1 MNFSIGFKNL
11 PFVPDHRQVIYIE
24 NLYDQTINEVIVKN
38 IDMISRRFESRG
50 FEFVYIPFLG
60 SDSNLEARVR
70 YYAPYLTTDIAY
82 EQLPQ
87 SSLLLSCMARPENRQ
102 EISPSLIIYSHEDE
116 NGEKV
121 FDGWNIDNESEQIA
135 LHSIL
140 ALTAK
145 LSHGVSENQIQYS
158 LCRDDDSIDK
168 MACRRSDKPVR
179 SLRLSLCQKRKSE
192 DFLGVEFSLNN
203 EIASSIDSSTS
214 GFGVSKEQVQ
224 PYEEDQT
231 LESLLSDLDRT
242 VKRLQLNGLS
252 LAAIRELIDKH
263 ETLSRM
269 TITADYHIFLP
280 DYNNLE
286 IKMTTLPK
294 ALFFLFLRYPKG
306 LVLKSLPDY
315 YTELYNIYK
324 QLRPK
329 SEDERI
335 RVTITKL
342 VNPYGNAINEN
353 IARIRAAFVKNFD
366 EHLAENYFVTGSK
379 GEPYAIRLDRQLID
393 WLED

>member
-70 YYAPYLTTDIAY
+70 YYAPYLTADIAY

-121 FDGWNIDNESEQIA
+121 FDGWNIDNGSEQIA

-192 DFLGVEFSLNN
+192 DFF
-203 EIASSIDSSTS
+203 
-214 GFGVSKEQVQ
+214 
-224 PYEEDQT
+224 
-231 LESLLSDLDRT
+231 RC
-242 VKRLQLNGLS
+242 
-252 LAAIRELIDKH
+252 
-263 ETLSRM
+263 
-269 TITADYHIFLP
+269 
-280 DYNNLE
+280 
-286 IKMTTLPK
+286 
-294 ALFFLFLRYPKG
+294 
-306 LVLKSLPDY
+306 
-315 YTELYNIYK
+315 
-324 QLRPK
+324 
-329 SEDERI
+329 
-335 RVTITKL
+335 
-342 VNPYGNAINEN
+342 
-353 IARIRAAFVKNFD
+353 
-366 EHLAENYFVTGSK
+366 
-379 GEPYAIRLDRQLID
+379 
-393 WLED
+393 